1 MTALL
6 LWKQK
11 IKEFYGEYDTWILP
25 VLKFFLSLLL
35 FTEINKTMGF
45 MDRLNNIFVVLV
57 LSLLCS
63 VLPVN
68 TMTVIG
74 CLLILGHCYA
84 VGIETAGFAFVLLLL
99 LVILFLR
106 FTSRDNVALV
116 MTPLAFTLKLPAV
129 VPISCGLL
137 RGPACAVPAG
147 CGVVLYTFMK
157 LVKERAAVLQG
168 TETEALQKLQ
178 ILLDGM
184 IKNQEMWLTIIVFAA
199 VIIVVHLIRSSSFD
213 YSWRIGIVTGAVV
226 YVLLM
231 VFGSMFMS
239 ISMELN
245 AIIIS
250 GILSVLIGLVIEFF
264 VLGVDYSRSE
274 VTQFEDDEYV
284 YYVKAV
290 PKSMV
295 SETKKSVKKFSPT
308 TEHKKE
314 VQEIN
319 EMPKTVDLSEAGQM
333 EELDISDVAPV
344 EHVSEEDFDFEKKL
358 EESLKNL

>member
-1 MTALL
+1 MTAIL

-11 IKEFYGEYDTWILP
+11 IKEFYGEHDTWILP

-35 FTEINKTMGF
+35 FTEINRTMGF
-45 MDRLNNIFVVLV
+45 MDRLNNIFVVLI

-74 CLLILGHCYA
+74 CLFILGHCYA
-84 VGIETAGFAFVLLLL
+84 VGVETAGFAFVLLML

-106 FTSRDNVALV
+106 FTSRDNVALI
-116 MTPLAFTLKLPAV
+116 MTPVAFTFRLPAV
-129 VPISCGLL
+129 VPISSGLL
-137 RGPACAVPAG
+137 RGPACSIPAG
-147 CGVVLYTFMK
+147 CGVILYSFMK
-157 LVKERAAVLQG
+157 LVKDRAAVLQG

-178 ILLDGM
+178 LLLDGM

-199 VIIVVHLIRSSSFD
+199 VTIVVHLIRSSSFD
-213 YSWRIGIVTGAVV
+213 YSWRIAIVTGAVV
-226 YVLLM
+226 YVVLM

-239 ISMELN
+239 VSMELN

-250 GILSVLIGLVIEFF
+250 GIFSVLIGFVLEFF

-290 PKSMV
+290 PKSLV
-295 SETKKSVKKFSPT
+295 SETRKSVKKFSPT
-308 TEHKKE
+308 TENRKE
-314 VQEIN
+314 TADEETIS
-319 EMPKTVDLSEAGQM
+319 KTVDISGQM

-344 EHVSEEDFDFEKKL
+344 EHVSQEDFDFEKQL